1 MERLSIELPAMY
13 GDHHVLEVRRLLFE
27 LEGVEEVYASSS
39 FRMVDVTYDPEV
51 VTPDEITAPLDEAGY
66 TGEFLLPEELS
77 VPATEHKDKDYF
89 RHTEAYAQTKHTVGF
104 RQSVPFKGRPLW
116 PCPGMGAL
124 KPVILDVDEEG
135 SDG

>member
-1 MERLSIELPAMY
+1 METLSLELPAMF
-13 GDHHVLEVRRLLFE
+13 GDHHVTEVRKILFD
-27 LEGVEEVYASSS
+27 LEGVEKVYASSS
-39 FRMVDVTYDPEV
+39 FRHVEVTYDPEKL
-51 VTPDEITAPLDEAGY
+51 TQEQITAPLDEAGY

-77 VPATEHKDKDYF
+77 VPATEHKNKDYF

-124 KPVILDVDEEG
+124 KPVILDVDEEN